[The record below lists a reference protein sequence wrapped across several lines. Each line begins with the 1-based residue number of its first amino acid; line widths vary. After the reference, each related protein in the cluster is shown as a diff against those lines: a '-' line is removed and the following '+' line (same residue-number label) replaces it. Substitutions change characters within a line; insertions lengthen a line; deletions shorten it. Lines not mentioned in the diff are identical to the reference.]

1 MDRYILAEETLSL
14 AEWTSVLKLS
24 AMWEMHRLHH
34 VMVNRMSTLTATE
47 EEWTAVFKLDMSVR
61 QLGSLPIGY
70 LPAVESS
77 QKNYHKIAGVDKT
90 PLARRFKV
98 ERWLRRDVRNE

>member
-24 AMWEMHRLHH
+24 AMWEMHRLHQ
-34 VMVNRMSTLTATE
+34 VMVNRMSTLTATV

-77 QKNYHKIAGVDKT
+77 QN
-90 PLARRFKV
+90 RRRGQDSIGAEVQGGAVV
-98 ERWLRRDVRNE
+98 EEGCQE